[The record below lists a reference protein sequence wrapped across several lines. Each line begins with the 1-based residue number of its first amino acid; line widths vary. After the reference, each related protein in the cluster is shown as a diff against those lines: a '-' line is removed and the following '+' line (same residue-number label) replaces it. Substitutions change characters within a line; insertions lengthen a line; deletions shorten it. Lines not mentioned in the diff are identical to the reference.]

1 MTFEQYIEDH
11 ASSAMRAYLTG
22 YADAIHNNAYFFG
35 GCPKRFQYRPYN
47 EYMQHIDIYIAQ
59 KTKESNASSE
69 IFLQK
74 SVEPFLTEV
83 ILKYIDCTNPE
94 AIQIQDQPKDIQVEV
109 RDVASDIMQKTKKY
123 QTVDEREMEFQY
135 NEYLQRLKNPPKV
148 AKKAKHGVAKK
159 KEVDPNISKPIAE
172 KLREQSDKKMVEIK
186 KDEAGTNGD
195 ESVIDGVK
203 DIAKGL
209 LAKFTPSSDA
219 ETKPETKPSDATIKI
234 VKGGKQV
241 AKPATEKTQNT
252 TATTNA
258 ATDVQPKQVDGSSSP
273 SVEQKSV
280 EQKSGV
286 DLSVPDLQITKGGGN
301 GSGNGGAKQPA
312 NSGGKG
318 EPQSTK
324 QEYKLDAMD
333 INLDTLDNAKL
344 PSI

>member
-109 RDVASDIMQKTKKY
+109 RDVASDVMQKTKKY

-186 KDEAGTNGD
+186 KDQAVTNGD

-209 LAKFTPSSDA
+209 LAKFIPSSDV
-219 ETKPETKPSDATIKI
+219 ETKPSDATIKI
-234 VKGGKQV
+234 AKGNQAGKQV
-241 AKPATEKTQNT
+241 VKTATEKTQNAT
-252 TATTNA
+252 TTTNATTNAA

-273 SVEQKSV
+273 NV

-286 DLSVPDLQITKGGGN
+286 DLSVPDLQITKG
-301 GSGNGGAKQPA
+301 SGNGGAKQPA
-312 NSGGKG
+312 NGGIKG
-318 EPQSTK
+318 EHQSTK